1 MVDLTRVKE
10 SVIKGEVDE
19 VRVMVKKAVDEG
31 QEIKKILDEG
41 LISGISIVGD
51 KYESGEFF
59 LPEMVIAAT
68 AMKEGLKVLRPLLK
82 QGDIKTAGTVVMG
95 TAKGDIHDIG
105 KTIVGT
111 MLEGAGFMVTD
122 IGVDVDPDKFV
133 EAAKE
138 NNADLIG
145 VSALLTTTMIGMK
158 DVIQAVKE
166 AGLKAKVMIGGAS
179 VTQEFADEIGAD
191 GYAPDAPS
199 AVGKAK
205 ELVKGEA

>member
-1 MVDLTRVKE
+1 MVDLIKIKE
-10 SVIKGEVDE
+10 SVIEGEVDE
-19 VRVMVKKAVDEG
+19 VRDMVKKAVDEG
-31 QEIKKILDEG
+31 QEVKKILDEG

-105 KTIVGT
+105 KTIVST

-122 IGVDVDPDKFV
+122 IGVDVDPGKFV

-138 NNADLIG
+138 NNANLIG
-145 VSALLTTTMIGMK
+145 VSALLTTTMMGME

-179 VTQEFADEIGAD
+179 VTQEFAHKIGAD

-205 ELVKGEA
+205 ELVKG